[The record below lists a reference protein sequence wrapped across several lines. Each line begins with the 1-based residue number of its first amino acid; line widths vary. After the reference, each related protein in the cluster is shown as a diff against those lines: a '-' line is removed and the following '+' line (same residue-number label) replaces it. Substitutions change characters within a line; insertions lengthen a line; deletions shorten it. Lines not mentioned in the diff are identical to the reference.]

1 MTKPGGVDGGSGR
14 NDTDARVVMR
24 LAVLWLVVFCP
35 GPVSTAFGGGMHL
48 DATPPDPAMQE
59 KVRAALVKL
68 KESPGDITAVE
79 TLLTVEPRIV
89 EAVGTNQS
97 FSNSDPVLNSA
108 LNWSQTLQPA
118 EVLTV
123 SLEKGSNVA
132 VHWALR
138 QIVWR
143 ISNGGFDKKSLERLM
158 PGIRIALV
166 KPPPATRAQAVRTM
180 LICLPSEQRRGFLK
194 GLLKGQP
201 DEVIAAAVEALASA
215 SHQSDPDVEGIVA
228 KWLNES
234 DNPLL
239 LHACGTYWWLVKSRS
254 APDLKEAEIAAFER
268 LAGHPDATVRH
279 SVALAVEAVA
289 TPDQPRMVGI
299 LLRLT
304 HDKDSLVNH
313 LAVRCLRYADTPEVN
328 ARLHELFAAD
338 QPGDLRAAAMEI
350 LGVFGKANLPLLLK
364 AAKADKDSYVRL
376 HAIWALRQIGT
387 PEAGKGLE
395 AAAQDPD
402 EQVRREAQT
411 QLEWFRKEHPARP

>member
-1 MTKPGGVDGGSGR
+1 M
-14 NDTDARVVMR
+14 RV
-24 LAVLWLVVFCP
+24 AVLWMVVWHVAFCL
-35 GPVSTAFGGGMHL
+35 GPSSTAFGGVMHL
-48 DATPPDPAMQE
+48 DSSPPDPAIQE
-59 KVRAALVKL
+59 KVQAALVKL
-68 KESPGDITAVE
+68 KELPDDVSAVE
-79 TLLTVEPRIV
+79 TLLAVEPRIV

-123 SLEKGSNVA
+123 SLEKGSTAA

-143 ISNGGFDKKSLERLM
+143 IGNGGFDKKSLERLM
-158 PGIRIALV
+158 PGVRMALV

-180 LICLPSEQRRGFLK
+180 LICLPSEQRKGFLK

-201 DEVIAAAVEALASA
+201 DEVTAAVVEGFVGYL
-215 SHQSDPDVEGIVA
+215 HESDPDVEGIVA

-234 DNPLL
+234 DNPWLL
-239 LHACGTYWWLVKSRS
+239 RICCNYWWMKWRS
-254 APDLKEAEIAAFER
+254 AADLKEAEIAAFER

-279 SVALAVEAVA
+279 SVAMAVEAVA

-304 HDKDSLVNH
+304 HDHDSLVNH
-313 LAVRCLRYADTPEVN
+313 LAARCLRYADTPEVN

-338 QPGDLRAAAMEI
+338 QPGELRAAAMEI
-350 LGVFGKANLPLLLK
+350 LGTFGKANLPLLLK
-364 AAKADKDSYVRL
+364 AAKADQDSYVRL

-395 AAAQDPD
+395 AATQDPD
-402 EQVRREAQT
+402 EQVRREALD
-411 QLEWFRKEHPARP
+411 QLNWFRKEHPSRP